1 MMANSIYQKL
11 DDYWPIMDE
20 TSQISLLLDPRA
32 KLSAFRTEDEK
43 NRVKDLI
50 SNLTGYSTSISA
62 IPRNDDIANTRNF
75 FRQLQDNS
83 NYDNVLST
91 LPRTNNIRD
100 ELTKYLALPLEDHI
114 DPLLWWNVQQ
124 REYPILSQIARD
136 YLCIQA
142 TSVASE
148 QAFSVAGQTISSLR
162 NRLEAETARATLCLK
177 SWFREGIC

>member
-1 MMANSIYQKL
+1 MANSIYQKL
-11 DDYWPIMDE
+11 DDYWLIMDE
-20 TSQISLLLDPRA
+20 TSQILSLLDLRA

-62 IPRNDDIANTRNF
+62 IARNDNIANTQNF

-91 LPRTNNIRD
+91 LPRTNNIRN

-114 DPLLWWNVQQ
+114 DPLLW
-124 REYPILSQIARD
+124 
-136 YLCIQA
+136 
-142 TSVASE
+142 
-148 QAFSVAGQTISSLR
+148 
-162 NRLEAETARATLCLK
+162 
-177 SWFREGIC
+177 